1 MANPDV
7 KKLLKLIESSVK
19 AFDKDIPVIQ
29 KRMLR
34 ELQLFL
40 KDIELNSGNIKNSVY
55 NIGLLNKLK
64 TKIDSIVLTDDYK
77 DRVVQFAK
85 AFGVITE
92 WHDNYFS
99 SITTKFK
106 KKPVFEAIKKNAID
120 WTIEGLTDRATLGVS
135 DGIRDLLNRN
145 ITGGGN
151 YSDLLDQMR
160 NYIITND
167 TGDGALQRYSKQITT
182 DALNQYSAQYNRAIS
197 ADLGLKWRRYVGSLL
212 ETSRE
217 FCVQLT
223 EKEFYHISELP
234 EILKGH
240 IDGNNVRINPKTD
253 LWYGAIKGT
262 NTANFSVNRGGHQC
276 GHQDL
281 GVSDAMVPENLR
293 KKFEG
298 K

>member
-1 MANPDV
+1 MASPDIN
-7 KKLLKLIESSVK
+7 KLLKLIDSSI
-19 AFDKDIPVIQ
+19 ADFDKDIPAIQ

-34 ELQLFL
+34 ELQVFL

-85 AFGVITE
+85 AFGMITA
-92 WHDNYFS
+92 WHDSYFS
-99 SITTKFK
+99 SITTGFK
-106 KKPVFEAIKKNAID
+106 RKPVFEAIKKNAID
-120 WTIEGLTDRATLGVS
+120 WTIEGLTDRATSSVS

-145 ITGGGN
+145 ITTGGN

-160 NYIITND
+160 NYIMTND

-182 DALNQYSAQYNRAIS
+182 DSLNQYSAQYNNAIS

-217 FCVQLT
+217 FCVHLT
-223 EKEFYHISELP
+223 DKEFYHISELP

-240 IDGNNVRINPKTD
+240 IDGHKVRMNPKTD
-253 LWYGAIKGT
+253 LWYGAIPGT
-262 NTANFSVNRGGHQC
+262 NTSNFAINRGGYSC

-281 GVSDAMVPENLR
+281 GVSDDLVPLSIRER
-293 KKFEG
+293 IK
-298 K
+298 